1 MSSLS
6 NMIKKEVKELLT
18 PATIIPIII
27 MAVVFASLG
36 GVIGGA
42 QDSLQQKPVIG
53 VIDQSQSDLSGI
65 AFSALNST
73 SKIVYSYNGTDV
85 SKVQEGLGRI
95 QSENGAA
102 LIILPAN
109 FSQRISANQSAMVQ
123 IYWMMK
129 GAGALEGVQ
138 SSVVSL
144 SLAQMDHNI
153 SAYLIDQ
160 KAQVNAGVIL
170 TPTYLSE
177 TTVFK
182 GREMNGIS
190 PAAISSV
197 MTGQGIVVP
206 LIIVMVVIMA
216 GSMVIT
222 SMGTE
227 KENKTLETLLTLPVR
242 RSSIV
247 IGKLAG
253 AAIVG
258 LIMAVIYM
266 IGMGYYMDSLTSSS
280 AIDLSK
286 YGIGLGIFD
295 YILVGIS
302 LFLALISALGLCMLL
317 GIFTK
322 NYKAAQSMTMPITF
336 LALIPMFVLIFSDF
350 DTLPFVGQAL
360 LFAIPFSHPMI
371 AMRSLM
377 FGNSGIVIAGI
388 IYEAIFASVT
398 MFIAVSLF
406 KKDIVLTGMPKRPGK
421 RTGWSKYV
429 NIPGWKK

>member
-18 PATIIPIII
+18 PATLVPIII
-27 MAVVFASLG
+27 MAIVFASLG

-42 QDSLQQKPVIG
+42 QKSLTDKPIIG
-53 VIDQSQSDLSGI
+53 VIDQSQSDISGV
-65 AFSALNST
+65 AFRALNST
-73 SKIVYSYNGTDV
+73 SKIVFSYNGTDPAM
-85 SKVQEGLGRI
+85 VQDGLNRI
-95 QSENGAA
+95 QTQGGSA
-102 LIILPAN
+102 LLIFPSN
-109 FSQRISANQSAMVQ
+109 FSQRISANQSAIIQV
-123 IYWMMK
+123 YWMMK
-129 GAGALEGVQ
+129 GAGLLEGVQ

-144 SLAQMDHNI
+144 AISEMDYEV
-153 SAYLIDQ
+153 SSYLIDN
-160 KAQVNAGVIL
+160 KVPVSSAVIL
-170 TPTYLSE
+170 VPTQLSE

-182 GREMNGIS
+182 DRVMTGIS
-190 PAAISSV
+190 PAQISSV
-197 MTGQGIVVP
+197 MSSQGIIVP

-216 GSMVIT
+216 GGMVIT

-227 KENKTLETLLTLPVR
+227 KENKTLETLLTLPVSR
-242 RSSIV
+242 TSIV
-247 IGKLAG
+247 VGKLAG

-266 IGMGYYMDSLTSSS
+266 IGMGYYMNSLTAS
-280 AIDLSK
+280 AAVDLSK
-286 YGIGLGIFD
+286 YGIGLSVFD
-295 YILVGIS
+295 YVLVGIS
-302 LFLALISALGLCMLL
+302 LFLALISALALCMLL

-350 DTLPFVGQAL
+350 DTLPLAGQVL
-360 LFAIPFSHPMI
+360 VFAIPFSHPMI

-377 FGNSGIVIAGI
+377 FGDSGIVIAGI

-406 KKDIVLTGMPKRPGK
+406 KKDIVLTGLPKRPGK
-421 RTGWSKYV
+421 KSGWSSLIHY
-429 NIPGWKK
+429 PGKK

>member
-1 MSSLS
+1 MSSLG

-36 GVIGGA
+36 GAIGGVQKGLA
-42 QDSLQQKPVIG
+42 EKPVIG
-53 VIDQSQSDLSGI
+53 VIDQNQSDLSGV
-65 AFSALNST
+65 AFHSLNTT
-73 SKIVYSYNGTDV
+73 SKIVYSYNGTDP
-85 SKVQEGLGRI
+85 SKVQDGLSKV
-95 QSENGAA
+95 QSEGGAA
-102 LIILPAN
+102 LLVIPSN
-109 FSQRISANQSAMVQ
+109 FSQLIMANHSAVVQ
-123 IYWMMK
+123 VFWMMK
-129 GAGALEGVQ
+129 GAGALEGV
-138 SSVVSL
+138 SSAVAGLSISQMNHNVSL
-144 SLAQMDHNI
+144 
-153 SAYLIDQ
+153 YLIDN
-160 KAQVNAGVIL
+160 KVQVSSSVIL
-170 TPTYLSE
+170 APTALSE

-182 GREMNGIS
+182 ERVMNGIS
-190 PAAISSV
+190 PAQITSV
-197 MTGQGIVVP
+197 MTGQGIIVP

-216 GSMVIT
+216 GGMVIT

-227 KENKTLETLLTLPVR
+227 KENKTLETLLTLPVSR
-242 RSSIV
+242 TSIV
-247 IGKLAG
+247 VGKLAG

-266 IGMGYYMDSLTSSS
+266 IGMGYYMNSLTSS
-280 AIDLSK
+280 AAVDLSK
-286 YGIGLGIFD
+286 YGIGLNILD
-295 YILVGIS
+295 YVLVGIS
-302 LFLALISALGLCMLL
+302 LFLALISALALCMLL

-360 LFAIPFSHPMI
+360 VFAIPFSHPMI

-388 IYEAIFASVT
+388 AYEAIFASVT

-406 KKDIVLTGMPKRPGK
+406 KKDIVLTGMPKKPGK

>member
-1 MSSLS
+1 MSSLG
-6 NMIKKEVKELLT
+6 NIIKKEVKELLT
-18 PATIIPIII
+18 PATLIPIII
-27 MAVVFASLG
+27 MAVIFASLG
-36 GVIGGA
+36 GVIGGT
-42 QDSLQQKPVIG
+42 QKSLQEKPVIG
-53 VIDQSQSDLSGI
+53 VIDQGQSDLSGI
-65 AFSALNST
+65 AFSSLNGT
-73 SKIVYSYNGTDV
+73 SRIIFSYNGTDV
-85 SKVQEGLGRI
+85 SKVQEGLSKI
-95 QSENGAA
+95 QSDNGAA
-102 LIILPAN
+102 LIIFPAN
-109 FSQRISANQSAMVQ
+109 FSQRISANQSALVQ
-123 IYWMMK
+123 VYWMMK

-138 SSVVSL
+138 SSIVSL
-144 SLAQMDHNI
+144 TLAQMNHNI
-153 SAYLIDQ
+153 STYLIDQ
-160 KAQVNAGVIL
+160 KSQLSAAVIL
-170 TPTYLSE
+170 SPTHISE

-182 GREMNGIS
+182 GRELSGIS
-190 PAAISSV
+190 PASISAV
-197 MTGQGIVVP
+197 MVGQGIVVP

-247 IGKLAG
+247 VGKLAG

-266 IGMGYYMDSLTSSS
+266 IGMGYYMNSLTANS
-280 AIDLSK
+280 AVDLSK
-286 YGIGLGIFD
+286 YGISLGIFD

-302 LFLALISALGLCMLL
+302 LFLALISALALCMLL

-322 NYKAAQSMTMPITF
+322 NYKAAQTMTMPITF
-336 LALIPMFVLIFSDF
+336 LALIPMFVLIFADF
-350 DTLPFVGQAL
+350 DTLPAAGQAL
-360 LFAIPFSHPMI
+360 VFAIPFSHPMI

-388 IYEAIFASVT
+388 VYEAIFASVT
-398 MFIAVSLF
+398 MFIAVSMF

-421 RTGWSKYV
+421 QKGWRKYV

>member
-6 NMIKKEVKELLT
+6 NMIRKEVKELLT
-18 PATIIPIII
+18 PATLIPIII

-42 QDSLQQKPVIG
+42 QHSLAEKPVIG
-53 VIDQSQSDLSGI
+53 IIDQSQSDLSGV
-65 AFSALNST
+65 AFHSLNST
-73 SKIVYSYNGTDV
+73 SRIVYSYNGTDPA
-85 SKVQEGLGRI
+85 KVQEGLSKV
-95 QSENGAA
+95 QSEGGAA
-102 LIILPAN
+102 LLVFPAN
-109 FSQRISANQSAMVQ
+109 YSQRIMANQSGVVQ
-123 IYWMMK
+123 VYWMMK
-129 GAGALEGVQ
+129 GAGVLEGV
-138 SSVVSL
+138 SSAVAGL
-144 SLAQMDHNI
+144 SISQMDHNV
-153 SAYLIDQ
+153 SLYLIDN
-160 KAQVNAGVIL
+160 KVPVSSSVIL
-170 TPTYLSE
+170 SPTAMSE

-182 GREMNGIS
+182 DRVMNGIS
-190 PAAISSV
+190 PGQITSV
-197 MTGQGIVVP
+197 MSGQGIIVP

-216 GSMVIT
+216 GGMVIT

-227 KENKTLETLLTLPVR
+227 KENKTLETLLTLPVSR
-242 RSSIV
+242 TSIV
-247 IGKLAG
+247 VGKLAG

-266 IGMGYYMDSLTSSS
+266 IGMGYYMNSLSASS
-280 AIDLSK
+280 AVDLGK
-286 YGIGLGIFD
+286 YGIGLNILD
-295 YILVGIS
+295 YVLVGIS
-302 LFLALISALGLCMLL
+302 LFLALISALALCMLL

-350 DTLPFVGQAL
+350 DTLPLAGQVL

-388 IYEAIFASVT
+388 VYEAIFASVT

-421 RTGWSKYV
+421 KRGWSSLVHY
-429 NIPGWKK
+429 PGKK